1 MKNHM
6 KRESIP
12 NNWPIP
18 RKGTTFVVKKNS
30 NGIPVLVVLRE
41 MMGIAQN
48 RKEVKMAIHK
58 KDLMISNK
66 LVNDEKKSLELF
78 DVLTIIP
85 VKKSYRLQLNN
96 NGKYEVVE
104 IKDKDATTKVSKIIG
119 KKLLNGK
126 KTQVSLMDGRNFLSE
141 VKCRV
146 NDSALIDL
154 KKNEIKKVLEL
165 KEKANVLVFAGKH
178 AGHKGKIKKIISE
191 HKMAEIES
199 KEGIF
204 NALIK
209 QIIVLE

>member
-1 MKNHM
+1 M
-6 KRESIP
+6 KRAGVP

-78 DVLTIIP
+78 DILTIIP
-85 VKKSYRLQLNN
+85 AKKNYRLTLNEK
-96 NGKYEVVE
+96 GKYSMVE
-104 IKDKDATTKVSKIIG
+104 IKDKEATTKVAKVIG
-119 KKLLNGK
+119 KKLLSGK
-126 KTQVSLMDGRNFLSE
+126 KTQVSLMDGRNYLSE
-141 VKCRV
+141 AKCKV
-146 NDSALIDL
+146 NDSVVIDL

-165 KEKANVLVFAGKH
+165 KEKSNVLIFAGKH
-178 AGHKGKIKKIISE
+178 AGFTGKIKKMIPE
-191 HKMAEIES
+191 YKMAEIES
-199 KEGIF
+199 KDKTF

-209 QIIVLE
+209 QIVVLE

>member
-154 KKNEIKKVLEL
+154 KKNEIKK
-165 KEKANVLVFAGKH
+165 
-178 AGHKGKIKKIISE
+178 IISE